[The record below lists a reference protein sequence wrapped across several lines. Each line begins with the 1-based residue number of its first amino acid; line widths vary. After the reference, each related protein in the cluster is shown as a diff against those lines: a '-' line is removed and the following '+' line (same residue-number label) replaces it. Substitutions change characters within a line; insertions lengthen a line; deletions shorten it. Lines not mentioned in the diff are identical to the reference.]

1 MPKVSNVIATKV
13 ALDMVEAST
22 SIRNLTTVVNSA
34 TQAWKANEANMR
46 AAGDYAGAARAKYE
60 GLGNAISAQRD
71 KIEALER
78 KQSEMN
84 TIDKEAADQY
94 LELRSKLNEYRE
106 EMDKLDTTTEKGKA
120 RYKEL
125 DEAIT
130 RTKQELDSLDTGTV
144 KSAEQFLKYG
154 QEVDRAKAKLASL
167 ESQRRRAAQQVDLE
181 NSGVVRLNAT
191 MRAQGAL
198 ASATAERLRSEGQN
212 YQAMTVEVNNLRS
225 RLDTL
230 RNIQQREVQ
239 LLSSTRARMG
249 ETSTEYMKQATR
261 VQELGTK
268 IQDTRNKIEQLN
280 ATMRRTPTGWL
291 GNVAS
296 RLDSI
301 QGRADRVSTTFGRIF
316 GATAAANLFTNAL
329 GSISARMGDLI
340 KSGVDYNI
348 EQNKMVS
355 TWTTLTGSAS
365 KAKPMIDSINRMSKA
380 TGQNVDIVNE
390 LEQGF
395 YHLNSSKSQAD
406 GMTSSLLNMADAVG
420 LNGEQIKAVEQDM
433 VHGMATGKITQ
444 GELNQIGQYFPMI
457 DEAMAKHFHTTVK
470 GMRQMAKAGKITSKD
485 LQDVFEQL
493 GNGKY
498 KKAAENMMNSY
509 FGVFRTIRAS
519 SKRLMGDIEAPFMT
533 ATNPILQATRKWIND
548 DRTDKEFSRFGK
560 HISKALNKVISAF
573 GGSNFS
579 TKTLDN
585 ALKSATRGVD
595 ELGDVI
601 SRHHAQISSFFRAFK
616 TGSAAQ
622 IKIFAAVF
630 VDLSKVL
637 LPVLNLMARFPKT
650 SAALVTG
657 MLLASRAV
665 RTLQAGISGFETLKD
680 VSQKIRKFGR
690 NLKNIPE
697 KKTIAVNALTE
708 KAQTKMSTF
717 KKTVA
722 SIQKDFEVRGHA
734 AVATGITNIKRF
746 GTAILQLP
754 KRVIVRT
761 RAIVTSAISN
771 TRRLGATLRSI
782 PHRIVVSTQSA
793 VASLRRLRLG
803 ARLAATTSKAAFTTI
818 GIGARA
824 AGMAIDAMGGP
835 IGVAIMAFTALYS
848 HSAKFRKFCNG
859 IVSGAA
865 KAGKALVSGIGGAIT
880 KTANFVK
887 NNWREIG
894 LYLVNPIAGALN
906 SLYKHNAKFRRF
918 CNNLASSAR
927 RMAGRVGRWFGNMA
941 RSAGRFIGNM
951 SRNWQRGQ
959 RNMNRETQ
967 RSSRQ
972 QQRATQQMWQRM
984 GRTIQQ
990 GWNRSLRFA
999 RRGMQRERQEHQ
1011 RFTQQVNRLHSR
1023 LWRNMAR
1030 YVTQGWNRS
1039 NQLTRHGVQLQLR
1052 QHQTMSSR
1060 IAKFNADMWKN
1071 ILNTSTNGTSAHFQ
1085 IHKIGLNNINGGWTS
1100 MWNSL
1105 KDFFAKI
1112 WDAIKKIAGDG
1123 MNAAIDIINGGI
1135 GAIDK
1140 VWNFFTGHGSG
1151 MGKIGKIHFAQGGV
1165 VHRSLAVVND
1175 GPGSNWKEL
1184 MQFPDGSWGMSQE
1197 RNATLMLP
1205 VGTRVYNGEETK
1217 GIMNAAGI
1225 DRYATGGVVGVQHF
1239 AGGGFVRT
1247 LENWEAGIGD
1257 AIGGLGEKFRSMEDY
1272 LETPVQKM
1280 KNLIQNAVGG
1290 DYGQIGHWGELA
1302 HGEWDKITDGM
1313 THWVRHTITD
1323 FLYSF
1328 ENQSLSR
1335 DMMRAAATI
1344 NKLKPSDGF
1353 FGLLW
1358 QVIMS
1363 ESGGRNIMQQIHD
1376 VNSGGNE
1383 AGGIL
1388 QYTPGTFAKYALP
1401 GHGER
1406 MNDFNQLLAFF
1417 NNSDWLNSIG
1427 STIIRGVSKIDWLH
1441 SGPQG
1446 GRRDNFW
1453 PHFADGGLA
1462 TQPSI
1467 FGEAGAEMAI
1477 PLDTMKSSRA
1487 WQLMK
1492 QVVNYYAG
1500 SSETTSQSEPT
1511 DLTKLEKKFDSLLS
1525 QNQAMITLL
1534 DKLIGVTAT
1543 ANDPNAR
1550 YKRTQRDINL
1560 AHAQSFI

>member
-1 MPKVSNVIATKV
+1 MAKVSNIMATKV

-22 SIRNLTTVVNSA
+22 SVRNLTTVVNSA

-46 AAGDYAGAARAKYE
+46 SAGDYAGAAKAKYE

-84 TIDKEAADQY
+84 NIDQKTADQY
-94 LELRSKLNEYRE
+94 LELRAKLNEYRE
-106 EMDKLDTTTEKGKA
+106 EMDKLDTTTEKGQA

-125 DEAIT
+125 NEAIT
-130 RTKQELDSLDTGTV
+130 RTKQQLDSLDTGTI
-144 KSAEQFLKYG
+144 KSAERFLKYG

-167 ESQRRRAAQQVDLE
+167 ESQQQRAAQQVDLE
-181 NSGVVRLNAT
+181 NSGIIRLNAT

-212 YQAMTVEVNNLRS
+212 YQAMTVEINNLRS

-230 RNIQQREVQ
+230 RTIQRSEVQ
-239 LLSSTRARMG
+239 LLNSTKARMG
-249 ETSTEYMKQATR
+249 ETSNEYMKQATR

-268 IQDTRNKIEQLN
+268 IQDTRSKIAELN
-280 ATMRRTPTGWL
+280 ATMQRTPTGWL

-316 GATAAANLFTNAL
+316 GATAAANLFTSAL
-329 GSISARMGDLI
+329 GSMGARMGDLI
-340 KSGVDYNI
+340 RSGVEYNV
-348 EQNKMVS
+348 EQNKMLS
-355 TWTTLTGSAS
+355 TWTTLTGSAGR
-365 KAKPMIDSINRMSKA
+365 ADPMISSINRMAQA
-380 TGQNVDIVNE
+380 TGQNVDVVNE

-406 GMTSSLLNMADAVG
+406 GMTSSMLNMADAVG
-420 LNGEQIKAVEQDM
+420 LTGDQIQQVSQDM

-457 DEAMAKHFHTTVK
+457 DKAMAKHFHTTVA
-470 GMRQMAKAGKITSKD
+470 GMRQMAKAGQITSKD

-509 FGVFRTIRAS
+509 YGVFRTIRARTPQLIGNII
-519 SKRLMGDIEAPFMT
+519 KPFMKIS
-533 ATNPILQATRKWIND
+533 NPFLQSVRRWIND
-548 DRTDKEFSRFGK
+548 KATNTEFQRLGK
-560 HISKALNKVISAF
+560 QMARSMNQIIKAF
-573 GGSNFS
+573 GGNNISA
-579 TKTLDN
+579 TKMMDN
-585 ALKSATRGVD
+585 AIRGLTSGVRRF
-595 ELGDVI
+595 GDIVAA
-601 SRHHAQISSFFRAFK
+601 HHTQIANFFRAFK

-622 IKIFAAVF
+622 AKLFVAVF
-630 VDLSKVL
+630 ADLSKVL

-650 SAALVTG
+650 SAALITS
-657 MLLASRAV
+657 MILASRAV
-665 RTLQAGISGFETLKD
+665 RTLQAGIKGFEALK
-680 VSQKIRKFGR
+680 VASQAIQNFSGKIRG
-690 NLKNIPE
+690 IPSRKVTKTQVDGAQSTKDLQKYSDRLDRLPR
-697 KKTIAVNALTE
+697 KKTTEVSANTAQANRNVGAYKRQADRVPKHLRTTATANTTQAVQNINKVGTA
-708 KAQTKMSTF
+708 S
-717 KKTVA
+717 KTAATVSKISFA
-722 SIQKDFEVRGHA
+722 SIR
-734 AVATGITNIKRF
+734 
-746 GTAILQLP
+746 TAGVTSI
-754 KRVIVRT
+754 
-761 RAIVTSAISN
+761 RAIGLAMRAN
-771 TRRLGATLRSI
+771 PLGVIITGVQL
-782 PHRIVVSTQSA
+782 A
-793 VASLRRLRLG
+793 VG
-803 ARLAATTSKAAFTTI
+803 AFQL
-818 GIGARA
+818 
-824 AGMAIDAMGGP
+824 
-835 IGVAIMAFTALYS
+835 LYQ
-848 HSAKFRKFCNG
+848 HSAKFRKFVNG
-859 IVSGAA
+859 IASGAI

-887 NNWREIG
+887 NNWKEIG
-894 LYLVNPIAGALN
+894 LYLVNPVAGAIN
-906 SLYKHNAKFRRF
+906 SLYKHNARFRKFA
-918 CNNLASSAR
+918 NGIANAAKS
-927 RMAGRVGRWFGNMA
+927 MAGKVGRWFSNMA
-941 RSAGRFIGNM
+941 NTAGKHISRMAQSAR
-951 SRNWQRGQ
+951 RGWN
-959 RNMNRETQ
+959 NMNREQQ

-972 QQRATQQMWQRM
+972 QQRATQQMWRRM
-984 GRTIQQ
+984 GQTIQQ

-999 RRGMQRERQEHQ
+999 RRGIQQQQRLHQ
-1011 RFTQQVNRLHSR
+1011 GYTRLVGRLHSR
-1023 LWRNMAR
+1023 LWRNLGR

-1039 NQLTRHGVQLQLR
+1039 NLLTRQGVRQQLA
-1052 QHQTMSSR
+1052 QHRTMSSR
-1060 IAKFNADMWKN
+1060 IALFNSNMWKN
-1071 ILNTSTNGTSAHFQ
+1071 ILDTSTNGTASHLQ
-1085 IHKIGLNNINGGWTS
+1085 IHKNGLASISGAWTS
-1100 MWNSL
+1100 MWSSL
-1105 KDFFAKI
+1105 RDFFGKI
-1112 WDAIKKIAGDG
+1112 WDAIKNLAEDG
-1123 MNAAIDIINGGI
+1123 MNAVISVINGGI
-1135 GAIDK
+1135 GAIDT

-1151 MGKIGKIHFAQGGV
+1151 IGKLGKVHFAQGGV
-1165 VHRSLAVVND
+1165 VHRSLSVVND

-1184 MQFPDGSWGMSQE
+1184 MQFPDGSWGMSQK

-1205 VGTRVYNGEETK
+1205 VGTRVYNGDETK

-1225 DRYATGGVVGVQHF
+1225 EHYADGGIVGVQHF
-1239 AGGGFVRT
+1239 AGGGFVRD
-1247 LENWEAGIGD
+1247 LENWVAGIGD

-1280 KNLIQNAVGG
+1280 KGLIQNAVGG
-1290 DYGQIGHWGELA
+1290 DYGGIGHWGELA
-1302 HGEWDKITDGM
+1302 HGEWNKITDNM
-1313 THWVRHTITD
+1313 EHWVRHTITD

-1328 ENQSLSR
+1328 ENKALSQ

-1353 FGLLW
+1353 FGMLW

-1363 ESGGRNIMQQIHD
+1363 ESGGLNIMQQVHD

-1446 GRRDNFW
+1446 GRRDSFW
-1453 PHFADGGLA
+1453 PHFAEGGLA
-1462 TQPSI
+1462 TQPSV

-1477 PLDTMKSSRA
+1477 PLDSMKSSRA

-1500 SSETTSQSEPT
+1500 TENTSSNSSSPA
-1511 DLTKLEKKFDSLLS
+1511 DLTKLEKKFDALLA
-1525 QNQAMITLL
+1525 QNQTMLSLI
-1534 DKLIGVTAT
+1534 DKLIGVTDS
-1543 ANDPNAR
+1543 ANNPTRR
-1550 YKRTQRDINL
+1550 YRREARDINL
-1560 AHAQSFI
+1560 AQAQSFRN

>member
-1 MPKVSNVIATKV
+1 MPKVSNVMATKV
-13 ALDMVEAST
+13 ALDMVQAST
-22 SIRNLTTVVNSA
+22 SVRNLTTVVNSA

-46 AAGDYAGAARAKYE
+46 AAGDYAGAAKAKYE

-84 TIDKEAADQY
+84 SVDKKTADQY
-94 LELRSKLNEYRE
+94 LELRSKLNEYRD
-106 EMDKLDTTTEKGKA
+106 EMDKLDTTTEKGQA

-125 DEAIT
+125 NEAINK
-130 RTKQELDSLDTGTV
+130 TKQQLDSLDTGTV
-144 KSAEQFLKYG
+144 KAAERFLKYG

-167 ESQRRRAAQQVDLE
+167 QSQQQRAAQQVDLE
-181 NSGVVRLNAT
+181 NSGVIRLNAT
-191 MRAQGAL
+191 MRAQSAL
-198 ASATAERLRSEGQN
+198 AAATAERLRSEGQT
-212 YQAMTVEVNNLRS
+212 YRALSVQVNSLRS
-225 RLDTL
+225 RLSTL
-230 RNIQQREVQ
+230 RTIQSQEVQ
-239 LLSSTRARMG
+239 LLNSTKARMG
-249 ETSTEYMKQATR
+249 ETSAEYLRQATR

-268 IQDTRNKIEQLN
+268 IQDTRSKLTQLN
-280 ATMRRTPTGWL
+280 ETMRRTPTGWL
-291 GNVAS
+291 GNLSS
-296 RLDSI
+296 RLDNI
-301 QGRADRVSTTFGRIF
+301 QGKATQVSTTFGRIF
-316 GATAAANLFTNAL
+316 GATAAANLFTGAL
-329 GSISARMGDLI
+329 GSMSARMGDLI
-340 KSGVDYNI
+340 KAGVDYNI
-348 EQNKMVS
+348 EQNKMLA
-355 TWTTLTGSAS
+355 TWTTLTGSAG
-365 KAKPMIDSINRMSKA
+365 KADPMINSINKMAQA
-380 TGQNVDIVNE
+380 TGQDVDVVNE

-509 FGVFRTIRAS
+509 FGVFRTIRA
-519 SKRLMGDIEAPFMT
+519 RTPQLIGDITKPFMKIS
-533 ATNPILQATRKWIND
+533 NPFLQSVRKWIND
-548 DRTDKEFSRFGK
+548 KATDTEFQRLGNQMARSMNQIIK
-560 HISKALNKVISAF
+560 AF
-573 GGSNFS
+573 GGNNISA
-579 TKTLDN
+579 TKMMDN
-585 ALKSATRGVD
+585 AIRGLTSGVRRF
-595 ELGDVI
+595 GDIVAA
-601 SRHHAQISSFFRAFK
+601 HHTQIANFFSAFK

-622 IKIFAAVF
+622 AKLFAAVF
-630 VDLSKVL
+630 VDLSKVM

-650 SAALVTG
+650 SAALVTS

-665 RTLQAGISGFETLKD
+665 RTLQTGIKGVETIKVAGQAVQRFSNHVREMP
-680 VSQKIRKFGR
+680 S
-690 NLKNIPE
+690 
-697 KKTIAVNALTE
+697 KKVTTVTANTSD
-708 KAQTKMSTF
+708 AQTRMERYSRSVKYVPKHLHTTATANTTQAVRNINKVGTASRTAA
-717 KKTVA
+717 TVSKVSFA
-722 SIQKDFEVRGHA
+722 SIRTAGVTSIRAIGLA
-734 AVATGITNIKRF
+734 MRVNPLGAIITGI
-746 GTAILQLP
+746 QLA
-754 KRVIVRT
+754 V
-761 RAIVTSAISN
+761 
-771 TRRLGATLRSI
+771 GAFQL
-782 PHRIVVSTQSA
+782 
-793 VASLRRLRLG
+793 
-803 ARLAATTSKAAFTTI
+803 
-818 GIGARA
+818 
-824 AGMAIDAMGGP
+824 
-835 IGVAIMAFTALYS
+835 LYQ
-848 HSAKFRKFCNG
+848 HS
-859 IVSGAA
+859 
-865 KAGKALVSGIGGAIT
+865 
-880 KTANFVK
+880 
-887 NNWREIG
+887 
-894 LYLVNPIAGALN
+894 
-906 SLYKHNAKFRRF
+906 AKFRRF
-918 CNNLASSAR
+918 CNGLARGARSA
-927 RMAGRVGRWFGNMA
+927 ASKVGRWFGNMA
-941 RSAGRFIGNM
+941 RTAGRHISTM
-951 SRNWQRGQ
+951 SKNWQRGQ
-959 RNMNRETQ
+959 QRMNRETQ

-999 RRGMQRERQEHQ
+999 RRGIQRERREHQ

-1023 LWRNMAR
+1023 LWRNLAR

-1071 ILNTSTNGTSAHFQ
+1071 ILNTSSNGTNSHAQ
-1085 IHKIGLNNINGGWTS
+1085 IHKTGLKIISDGWNST
-1100 MWNSL
+1100 WNSL
-1105 KDFFAKI
+1105 KDFFGKI
-1112 WDAIKKIAGDG
+1112 WDAIKKLAQDG
-1123 MNAAIDIINGGI
+1123 MNAVINVINGGI

-1140 VWNFFTGHGSG
+1140 VWSFFTGHGSG
-1151 MGKIGKIHFAQGGV
+1151 IGKLGKVHFAQGGV

-1184 MQFPDGSWGMSQE
+1184 MQFPDGSWGMSQK

-1217 GIMNAAGI
+1217 GIMNAAGVEH
-1225 DRYATGGVVGVQHF
+1225 YAQGGIVGVQHF
-1239 AGGGFVRT
+1239 AGGGFVRA
-1247 LENWEAGIGD
+1247 LENWIGHFGD
-1257 AIGGLGEKFRSMEDY
+1257 AIGGLGEKFRSMEDF
-1272 LETPVQKM
+1272 LETPIQKI
-1280 KNLIQNAVGG
+1280 KGVIQNAVGG
-1290 DYGQIGHWGELA
+1290 TYGQIGHWGELA
-1302 HGEWDKITDGM
+1302 HGEWSKITDNM
-1313 THWVRHTITD
+1313 EHWVRHTITD

-1328 ENQSLSR
+1328 ENQALSQ

-1344 NKLKPSDGF
+1344 NKVKPSDGF
-1353 FGLLW
+1353 FGMLW

-1363 ESGGRNIMQQIHD
+1363 ESGGRNVVQQIHD

-1383 AGGIL
+1383 AAGIL

-1401 GHGER
+1401 GHGNR
-1406 MNDFNQLLAFF
+1406 MNAFDELLAFF
-1417 NNSDWLNSIG
+1417 NNTDWLASIG
-1427 STIIRGVSKIDWLH
+1427 STIIRGVQKIDWLH

-1446 GRRDNFW
+1446 GRRDSFW
-1453 PHFADGGLA
+1453 PHFADGGIA

-1477 PLDTMKSSRA
+1477 PLDTMKSTRA

-1560 AHAQSFI
+1560 ARAQSFV

>member
-1 MPKVSNVIATKV
+1 MPKVSNVMATKV

-46 AAGDYAGAARAKYE
+46 SAGDYAGAAKAKYE

-84 TIDKEAADQY
+84 TIDKETADQY

-106 EMDKLDTTTEKGKA
+106 EMDQLDTTTEKGKV

-167 ESQRRRAAQQVDLE
+167 ESQQRRAAQQVDLE

-198 ASATAERLRSEGQN
+198 ASATAERLRSEGQT
-212 YQAMTVEVNNLRS
+212 YQAMSVEINNLRS

-249 ETSTEYMKQATR
+249 ETSNEYMKQATR

-268 IQDTRNKIEQLN
+268 IQDTRSKIAELN
-280 ATMRRTPTGWL
+280 ATMQRTPTGWL

-365 KAKPMIDSINRMSKA
+365 KADPMIDSINRMSQA
-380 TGQNVDIVNE
+380 TGQSVDVVNE

-420 LNGEQIKAVEQDM
+420 LTGEQIQAVEQDM

-470 GMRQMAKAGKITSKD
+470 GMRQMAKAGQITSKD
-485 LQDVFEQL
+485 LQDVFESL

-498 KKAAENMMNSY
+498 KKAAENMMKSY
-509 FGVFRTIRAS
+509 YGVFRTIRAQTP
-519 SKRLMGDIEAPFMT
+519 KLLGDITAPFMKIS
-533 ATNPILQATRKWIND
+533 NPFLQSVRRWVND
-548 DRTDKEFSRFGK
+548 KSTGKEFQRLGK
-560 HISKALNKVISAF
+560 QMAQSMNQVIKAF
-573 GGSNFS
+573 GGNNVNV
-579 TKTLDN
+579 TKVMDGAIRSLT
-585 ALKSATRGVD
+585 SGVRQ
-595 ELGDVI
+595 LGDVVAK
-601 SRHHAQISSFFRAFK
+601 HHTQIANFFSAFK
-616 TGSAAQ
+616 AGSAAQ
-622 IKIFAAVF
+622 AKLFVAVF
-630 VDLSKVL
+630 TDLSKVM

-650 SAALVTG
+650 SAALITSFI
-657 MLLASRAV
+657 LASRAV
-665 RTLQAGISGFETLKD
+665 RTLQAGIRGFETLKVAKD
-680 VSQKIRKFGR
+680 AIDSFIKRIRRIPDKKSTKFEADTVDADHR
-690 NLKNIPE
+690 IETTKNNVKALPE
-697 KKTIAVNALTE
+697 SKKTDLVVNNSAANTKIANTKRNVEQLPSSKVVNVAANTE
-708 KAQTKMSTF
+708 N
-717 KKTVA
+717 A
-722 SIQKDFEVRGHA
+722 SR
-734 AVATGITNIKRF
+734 GITNVRTEINGTPKNVQIIARANTANAVNNIRNV
-746 GTAILQLP
+746 GTASRAAATVSRISFAS
-754 KRVIVRT
+754 IRT
-761 RAIVTSAISN
+761 AGVTSIRAIGLALRTN
-771 TRRLGATLRSI
+771 PLGALITGIQL
-782 PHRIVVSTQSA
+782 
-793 VASLRRLRLG
+793 ASE
-803 ARLAATTSKAAFTTI
+803 AFKFI
-818 GIGARA
+818 YA
-824 AGMAIDAMGGP
+824 
-835 IGVAIMAFTALYS
+835 
-848 HSAKFRKFCNG
+848 HSVR
-859 IVSGAA
+859 
-865 KAGKALVSGIGGAIT
+865 
-880 KTANFVK
+880 
-887 NNWREIG
+887 
-894 LYLVNPIAGALN
+894 
-906 SLYKHNAKFRRF
+906 FRRF
-918 CNNLASSAR
+918 ANGIANSAR
-927 RMAGRVGRWFGNMA
+927 SMASRVGRWFGSMA
-941 RSAGRFIGNM
+941 RSAGRSINNM
-951 SRNWQRGQ
+951 VRNWQRGHQ
-959 RNMNRETQ
+959 NMVRQQQ

-972 QQRATQQMWQRM
+972 QERANRQTWNRMGRDTQRGLNNITRRQQQATRRQTRLQIQSARQQERATRQMWNRM

-999 RRGMQRERQEHQ
+999 IRGIQRERRQHQ
-1011 RFTQQVNRLHSR
+1011 IFTRQVDRLHNR
-1023 LWRNMAR
+1023 MWRNLAR

-1039 NQLTRHGVQLQLR
+1039 NRLTRQGTLQQMR
-1052 QHQTMSSR
+1052 QHQTMSTR
-1060 IAKFNADMWKN
+1060 IAQFNANMW
-1071 ILNTSTNGTSAHFQ
+1071 
-1085 IHKIGLNNINGGWTS
+1085 NNIQKTS
-1100 MWNSL
+1100 SDGMSITQQINLTGLKTISSGWNSTWNNL
-1105 KDFFAKI
+1105 RDFFSKI
-1112 WDAIKKIAGDG
+1112 WDAIKKLAADG
-1123 MNAAIDIINGGI
+1123 MNAVIGVIDGGI
-1135 GAIDK
+1135 SAIDK
-1140 VWNFFTGHGSG
+1140 VWSFFTGHGSG
-1151 MGKIGKIHFAQGGV
+1151 IGKLPKVHLAQGGV

-1175 GPGSNWKEL
+1175 GSGSNWKEL

-1225 DRYATGGVVGVQHF
+1225 ERYATGGVVGVQHF

-1247 LENWEAGIGD
+1247 LENWVAGIGD

-1302 HGEWDKITDGM
+1302 HGEWDKMTDHM
-1313 THWVRHTITD
+1313 EHWVRHTITD

-1344 NKLKPSDGF
+1344 NKVKPSDGF

-1487 WQLMK
+1487 WQLMR

-1500 SSETTSQSEPT
+1500 STETASQSEPT
-1511 DLTKLEKKFDSLLS
+1511 DLSRLEKKFDSLLS
-1525 QNQAMITLL
+1525 QNQAMISLL

-1543 ANDPNAR
+1543 ATDPNAR

-1560 AHAQSFI
+1560 AHAQSFV

>member
-1 MPKVSNVIATKV
+1 MAKVSNIMATKV

-34 TQAWKANEANMR
+34 TQAWKANVANMR
-46 AAGDYAGAARAKYE
+46 AAGDYAGAAKAKYE

-84 TIDKEAADQY
+84 TIDKKTADQY

-144 KSAEQFLKYG
+144 KSAEQFLRYG

-167 ESQRRRAAQQVDLE
+167 ESQQRRAAQQVDLE

-249 ETSTEYMKQATR
+249 ETSTEYLRQATR
-261 VQELGTK
+261 VQDLGVK

-316 GATAAANLFTNAL
+316 GATVAANLFTNAL

-340 KSGVDYNI
+340 KSGVEYNV

-420 LNGEQIKAVEQDM
+420 LNGEQIRAVEQDM

-444 GELNQIGQYFPMI
+444 GELNQISQYFPMI
-457 DEAMAKHFHTTVK
+457 DAAMAKHFHTTIK

-601 SRHHAQISSFFRAFK
+601 SRHHAQISSFLRAFK
-616 TGSAAQ
+616 AGSAAQ

-630 VDLSKVL
+630 VDLSKVM

-803 ARLAATTSKAAFTTI
+803 ARLAATTSKVAFTTI

-824 AGMAIDAMGGP
+824 AGLAIDAMGGP
-835 IGVAIMAFTALYS
+835 IGIAIMAFTALYQ
-848 HSAKFRKFCNG
+848 HSAKFRKFCNS
-859 IVSGAA
+859 IVSGARA
-865 KAGKALVSGIGGAIT
+865 MVGK
-880 KTANFVK
+880 
-887 NNWREIG
+887 
-894 LYLVNPIAGALN
+894 
-906 SLYKHNAKFRRF
+906 
-918 CNNLASSAR
+918 
-927 RMAGRVGRWFGNMA
+927 VGRWFGNMA
-941 RSAGRFIGNM
+941 RTAGRHISTM
-951 SRNWQRGQ
+951 TRNWQRGQ

-999 RRGMQRERQEHQ
+999 IRGIQRERRQHQ
-1011 RFTQQVNRLHSR
+1011 IFTRQVDRLHNR
-1023 LWRNMAR
+1023 MWRNLAR

-1039 NQLTRHGVQLQLR
+1039 NRLTRQGTLRQMR
-1052 QHQTMSSR
+1052 QHQTMSTR
-1060 IAKFNADMWKN
+1060 IAQFNANMWKN
-1071 ILNTSTNGTSAHFQ
+1071 IQKTSSDGMSTTQQ
-1085 IHKIGLNNINGGWTS
+1085 INLTGLSTISSGWNST
-1100 MWNSL
+1100 WNSL
-1105 KDFFAKI
+1105 KNFFGKI
-1112 WDAIKKIAGDG
+1112 FDAIKKIAGDG
-1123 MNAAIDIINGGI
+1123 MNAVIDIINGGI
-1135 GAIDK
+1135 SAIDK

-1151 MGKIGKIHFAQGGV
+1151 IGKLGKVHFAQGGV

-1217 GIMNAAGI
+1217 GIMSAAGI
-1225 DRYATGGVVGVQHF
+1225 EHYANGGVVGIQHF
-1239 AGGGFVRT
+1239 AGGGFVRA
-1247 LENWEAGIGD
+1247 LENWVAGIGD
-1257 AIGGLGEKFRSMEDY
+1257 AMGGLGEKFRSMEDY

-1280 KNLIQNAVGG
+1280 KNLIQNAIGG

-1401 GHGER
+1401 GHGVR

-1417 NNSDWLNSIG
+1417 NNTDWLNSIG
-1427 STIIRGVSKIDWLH
+1427 ATVIRGASKIDWLH

-1446 GRRDNFW
+1446 GRRDDFW
-1453 PHFADGGLA
+1453 PHFANGGLA

-1477 PLDTMKSSRA
+1477 PLDSMKSTRA
-1487 WQLMK
+1487 WQLLR
-1492 QVVNYYAG
+1492 QVVDYYSGQTVTNSNSA
-1500 SSETTSQSEPT
+1500 SLT
-1511 DLTKLEKKFDSLLS
+1511 DLQPIEKRFDTLIS
-1525 QNQAMITLL
+1525 QNQALILAIE
-1534 DKLIGVTAT
+1534 KLTGVTASAT
-1543 ANDPNAR
+1543 DPNAR

-1560 AHAQSFI
+1560 AHAQSFV

>member
-1 MPKVSNVIATKV
+1 MPKVSNVMATKI

-46 AAGDYAGAARAKYE
+46 AAGDYAGAAKAKYE

-94 LELRSKLNEYRE
+94 LELRAKLNEYRE

-225 RLDTL
+225 RLNTL

-249 ETSTEYMKQATR
+249 ETSAEYMKQATR

-268 IQDTRNKIEQLN
+268 IQDTRSKIAELN
-280 ATMRRTPTGWL
+280 ATMQRTPTGWL
-291 GNVAS
+291 GNLSS
-296 RLDSI
+296 RLDGI
-301 QGRADRVSTTFGRIF
+301 RGKADHVSTSFGRIF
-316 GATAAANLFTNAL
+316 GATAAANLFTSAL
-329 GSISARMGDLI
+329 GSVSARMGDLI
-340 KSGVDYNI
+340 KAGAEYNV
-348 EQNKMVS
+348 EQNKMLS
-355 TWTTLTGSAS
+355 TWTTLTGSAD
-365 KAKPMIDSINRMSKA
+365 KAKPMISSINQMSKA
-380 TGQNVDIVNE
+380 TGQDVDVVNE

-395 YHLNSSKSQAD
+395 YHLNSSKKQAD

-420 LNGEQIKAVEQDM
+420 LNGEQIRAVEQDM

-457 DEAMAKHFHTTVK
+457 DAAMAKHFHTTIK

-717 KKTVA
+717 RKTVA

-803 ARLAATTSKAAFTTI
+803 ARLAATTSKVAFTTI

-824 AGMAIDAMGGP
+824 AGLAIDAMGGP
-835 IGVAIMAFTALYS
+835 IGIAIMAFTALYQ
-848 HSAKFRKFCNG
+848 HSAKFRKFCNS
-859 IVSGAA
+859 IVSGARA
-865 KAGKALVSGIGGAIT
+865 MVGK
-880 KTANFVK
+880 
-887 NNWREIG
+887 
-894 LYLVNPIAGALN
+894 
-906 SLYKHNAKFRRF
+906 
-918 CNNLASSAR
+918 
-927 RMAGRVGRWFGNMA
+927 VGRWFGSMA
-941 RSAGRFIGNM
+941 RSAGRSINNM
-951 SRNWQRGQ
+951 VRNWRRGHQNMQRQQQRSARQQQRANQRMWNQLSRNTQRGLSRVARQ
-959 RNMNRETQ
+959 HQQATRRQLRLQQ
-967 RSSRQ
+967 RSARQ
-972 QQRATQQMWQRM
+972 QQRATRQMWNRM

-999 RRGMQRERQEHQ
+999 IRGIQRERRQHQ
-1011 RFTQQVNRLHSR
+1011 IFTRQVDRLHNR
-1023 LWRNMAR
+1023 MWRNLAR

-1039 NQLTRHGVQLQLR
+1039 NRLTRQGTLRQMR
-1052 QHQTMSSR
+1052 QHQTMSTR
-1060 IAKFNADMWKN
+1060 IAQFNANMWKN
-1071 ILNTSTNGTSAHFQ
+1071 IQKTSSDGMSITQQ
-1085 IHKIGLNNINGGWTS
+1085 INLTGLKTISSG
-1100 MWNSL
+1100 WNSTWNNL
-1105 KDFFAKI
+1105 RDFFSKI
-1112 WDAIKKIAGDG
+1112 WDAIKKLAADG
-1123 MNAAIDIINGGI
+1123 MNAVIGVIDGGI

-1140 VWNFFTGHGSG
+1140 VWSFFTGHGSG
-1151 MGKIGKIHFAQGGV
+1151 IGKLPKVHLAQGGV

-1175 GPGSNWKEL
+1175 GSGSNWKEL

-1217 GIMNAAGI
+1217 GIMSAAGI
-1225 DRYATGGVVGVQHF
+1225 EHYANGGVVGIQHF
-1239 AGGGFVRT
+1239 AGGGFVRA
-1247 LENWEAGIGD
+1247 LENWVAGIGD

-1302 HGEWDKITDGM
+1302 HGEWDKMTDHM
-1313 THWVRHTITD
+1313 EHWVRHTITD

-1453 PHFADGGLA
+1453 PYFADGGIA

-1477 PLDTMKSSRA
+1477 PLDTMKSTRA
-1487 WQLMK
+1487 WQLMR
-1492 QVVNYYAG
+1492 QVVNYY
-1500 SSETTSQSEPT
+1500 SDSTETASQSEPT
-1511 DLTKLEKKFDSLLS
+1511 DLSKLEKKFDSLLS
-1525 QNQAMITLL
+1525 QNQAMISLL

-1543 ANDPNAR
+1543 ATDPNAR

-1560 AHAQSFI
+1560 AHAQSFV

>member
-167 ESQRRRAAQQVDLE
+167 ESQQRRAAQQVDLE

-230 RNIQQREVQ
+230 RTIQQREVQ

-268 IQDTRNKIEQLN
+268 IQDTRSKIAELN

-348 EQNKMVS
+348 EQNKMLA

-420 LNGEQIKAVEQDM
+420 LTGEQIQAVEQDM

-457 DEAMAKHFHTTVK
+457 DEAMAKHFHTSVA

-498 KKAAENMMNSY
+498 KKAAENMMQSY
-509 FGVFRTIRAS
+509 VGVFRTIRAS
-519 SKRLMGDIEAPFMT
+519 SKRLMGDIEAPFMK
-533 ATNPILQATRKWIND
+533 ATNPLLQATRKWIND
-548 DRTDKEFSRFGK
+548 NRTDKEFSQFGK
-560 HISKALNKVISAF
+560 HIANALNKVINAF

-585 ALKSATRGVD
+585 ALKAASRGVD
-595 ELGDVI
+595 ELGNVVAK
-601 SRHHAQISSFFRAFK
+601 HHAQISSFFRAFK

-650 SAALVTG
+650 SAALVTSFI
-657 MLLASRAV
+657 LASRAV
-665 RTLQAGISGFETLKD
+665 RTLQAGIDGFEKLKAAKD
-680 VSQKIRKFGR
+680 AIDSFIKRIRRIPDKKSTKFEADTVDADHR
-690 NLKNIPE
+690 IETTKNNVKALPE
-697 KKTIAVNALTE
+697 SKKTELVVNNSAANTKIENTKRNVEQLPSSKVVNVAANTE
-708 KAQTKMSTF
+708 N
-717 KKTVA
+717 A
-722 SIQKDFEVRGHA
+722 SR
-734 AVATGITNIKRF
+734 GITNVRTEINGTPKNVQIIARANTANAVNNIRNV
-746 GTAILQLP
+746 GTASRAAATVSKVSFASI
-754 KRVIVRT
+754 RT
-761 RAIVTSAISN
+761 AGVTSIRAIGLAMRAN
-771 TRRLGATLRSI
+771 PLGAIITGVKL
-782 PHRIVVSTQSA
+782 A
-793 VASLRRLRLG
+793 VG
-803 ARLAATTSKAAFTTI
+803 AFQL
-818 GIGARA
+818 
-824 AGMAIDAMGGP
+824 
-835 IGVAIMAFTALYS
+835 LYQ
-848 HSAKFRKFCNG
+848 HSAR
-859 IVSGAA
+859 
-865 KAGKALVSGIGGAIT
+865 
-880 KTANFVK
+880 
-887 NNWREIG
+887 
-894 LYLVNPIAGALN
+894 
-906 SLYKHNAKFRRF
+906 FRRF
-918 CNNLASSAR
+918 CNGLANSAR
-927 RMAGRVGRWFGNMA
+927 SMASRVGRWFGNMA

-951 SRNWQRGQ
+951 ARSWQRGQ

-972 QQRATQQMWQRM
+972 QQRATQQMWNRM

-1175 GPGSNWKEL
+1175 GSGSNWKEL

-1225 DRYATGGVVGVQHF
+1225 ERYATGGVVGVQHF

-1247 LENWEAGIGD
+1247 LENWVAGIGD

-1302 HGEWDKITDGM
+1302 HGEWDKMTDHM
-1313 THWVRHTITD
+1313 EHWVRHTITD

-1453 PHFADGGLA
+1453 PHFADGGIA

-1477 PLDTMKSSRA
+1477 PLDTMKSTRA
-1487 WQLMK
+1487 WQLMR
-1492 QVVNYYAG
+1492 QVVNYY
-1500 SSETTSQSEPT
+1500 SDSTETASQSEPT
-1511 DLTKLEKKFDSLLS
+1511 DLSKLEKKFDSLLS
-1525 QNQAMITLL
+1525 QNQAMISLL

-1543 ANDPNAR
+1543 ATDPNAR

-1560 AHAQSFI
+1560 AHAQSFV